1 MSEEVSFCLILP
13 YVSSISSL
21 TFRFNCKQRLHNT
34 FELFNPLGKQK
45 AGFISYI
52 IRVCFFGFFNFTD
65 KNIQPVVTAC

>member
-21 TFRFNCKQRLHNT
+21 ASRFNCKQRLHNT

-52 IRVCFFGFFNFTD
+52 IRVCLGFFTD

>member
-21 TFRFNCKQRLHNT
+21 AFRFNCKQRLHNT

-45 AGFISYI
+45 AGYI
-52 IRVCFFGFFNFTD
+52 IRVCLGFFTD

>member
-1 MSEEVSFCLILP
+1 MSEEVSLCLILP

-21 TFRFNCKQRLHNT
+21 AFRFNCKQRLHNT

-52 IRVCFFGFFNFTD
+52 IRVCLGFFTD